1 MSEPVSVEPVTPDR
15 HAAIDALDRQAFGGP
30 YEAELVAKLR
40 RDGLVFAEL
49 AALDGDRLLGHI
61 LFSRLDVEVG
71 GRRVEAAALAPMA
84 VAADRRGQGIGGALI
99 RGGIE
104 ACRRMGIA
112 VVIVLGHPDY
122 YPRFGFSAARA
133 RHLATPFPGPAFMA
147 LELQPGCLDGG
158 GGSVTYPHAFGI
170 ADARQSRT

>member
-1 MSEPVSVEPVTPDR
+1 MSETVSVVAVTPDR
-15 HAAIDALDRQAFGGP
+15 HAAIDSLNRRAFGGP

-40 RDGLVFAEL
+40 RDGLVIAEL
-49 AALDGDRLLGHI
+49 VALDGDSLLGHI

-84 VAADRRGQGIGGALI
+84 VEADRRRQGIGSALI
-99 RGGIE
+99 RGGLE

-112 VVIVLGHPDY
+112 AVIVLGHPDY

-133 RHLATPFPGPAFMA
+133 RHLTTPFPGEAFMA
-147 LELQPGCLDGG
+147 LELQAGCLDG

-170 ADARQSRT
+170 EDLLQSKD